1 MDSDNRHQILVVF
14 CDSTPDPEAPAPS
27 HVVIHEPLFSQADL
41 IHTHTRA
48 QALEDGDL
56 IDVTPQAQAAGLT
69 CPTACTAALYGQ
81 LVGSG
86 PNAPLRL
93 ENLLTTL
100 RRAIEAGVREWIFQ
114 GAQGDG
120 PKEVVFAMQDNHTE
134 GLPEDGERVEAYAAI
149 GPDDN
154 GEPVLTVMLSY
165 ED

>member
-14 CDSTPDPEAPAPS
+14 FDSAPDPKDIPS
-27 HVVIHEPLFSQADL
+27 PRDFPEPLFSEFDL

-86 PNAPLRL
+86 PNAVLRL
-93 ENLLTTL
+93 ESMLHTL
-100 RRAIEAGVREWIFQ
+100 RRAIEAGLREWIFQ

-120 PKEVVFAMQDNHTE
+120 PKEVTFAMQDNHTE
-134 GLPEDGERVEAYAAI
+134 GLPEDGERVDAYAAI
-149 GPDDN
+149 GPDDT